1 MVRSFEY
8 FSYEV
13 SRQISL
19 LGTVR
24 HLPDHYISV
33 VVTICLTENWSHIQ
47 QVVFIKYQGITLHSY
62 VYGTEFLSFSYTFL
76 EQKKYSIKLKHGT
89 WFKKRSHVSSHRR
102 HLNMEP
108 YHSDVR
114 LCTLQ
119 YIVQLMYYYKHHSIS
134 QLLVTRLV

>member
-76 EQKKYSIKLKHGT
+76 EHLTGLKKGPMSLATEDI
-89 WFKKRSHVSSHRR
+89 
-102 HLNMEP
+102 
-108 YHSDVR
+108 
-114 LCTLQ
+114 
-119 YIVQLMYYYKHHSIS
+119 
-134 QLLVTRLV
+134 

>member
-8 FSYEV
+8 FSNEV

-24 HLPDHYISV
+24 HLPDHYMSV

-62 VYGTEFLSFSYTFL
+62 VYGTEFPSFSYTFL
-76 EQKKYSIKLKHGT
+76 EHLTGLKKGPKSLAT
-89 WFKKRSHVSSHRR
+89 EDFD
-102 HLNMEP
+102 LNMEP
-108 YHSDVR
+108 YHSEVC